1 MGASKGRTL
10 VLVLLLLAVASAAQA
25 QLWRGPAAIE
35 VRAEDKGKP
44 AVGGEVRLEFLDM
57 EPPAGPVPV
66 KLDSRGRAVIGSL
79 AEGRWRVEV
88 SREGAMTYR
97 AEVLVRRDGK
107 PDVIEAVQHNVP
119 GAVSMMEVKL
129 ARSRG
134 GAAPPPQVA
143 EETPPPQ
150 SVPISQAEPI
160 RRPSEITPKPE
171 PAPERPAPQPVIPAT
186 PPAPPV
192 ERPAPSAAP
201 PQPAPEPTPEPE
213 RPAPAR
219 PAAPPDRSQP
229 SPPAPPVQTPPAAAP
244 TPPVQ
249 PPVQE
254 KPAPIQPT
262 PAPAPSQ
269 APPVVRPS
277 APPPAA
283 PAPTPAGPV
292 LRRSFQD
299 RTCVECRP
307 GESSLSMEV
316 VAAPSPSGCAEG
328 LRDSLTR
335 LDPSAIAAMGD
346 GCHLLKI
353 DLPKNARFVGYRYEV
368 QAGGGQ
374 GSDCLAGKDCSA
386 GGRWPLD
393 PVLRRDG
400 AGTTT
405 VATAFENRGDRERRA
420 VLTVYFTEGG
430 GKEAPRPMIPTKPKD
445 SGR

>member
-10 VLVLLLLAVASAAQA
+10 LLVLLLLAPASAAQA

-44 AVGGEVRLEFLDM
+44 AAGGEVRLEFLDM

-66 KLDSRGRAVIGSL
+66 KLDSRGRVVVGSL

-107 PDVIEAVQHNVP
+107 PEVIDAVQHNVP

-134 GAAPPPQVA
+134 GASPPSQSPPQIAA
-143 EETPPPQ
+143 ETPPQ
-150 SVPISQAEPI
+150 SVPVSAAEPI
-160 RRPSEITPKPE
+160 RPAPVPDRAVPKPE
-171 PAPERPAPQPVIPAT
+171 
-186 PPAPPV
+186 PPV
-192 ERPAPSAAP
+192 ERPTPRPAP
-201 PQPAPEPTPEPE
+201 PQPAPTPEPE
-213 RPAPAR
+213 RPAPTR
-219 PAAPPDRSQP
+219 PVAPPDRSQP
-229 SPPAPPVQTPPAAAP
+229 TPAPAPPVQTPPVQ

-249 PPVQE
+249 TP
-254 KPAPIQPT
+254 PIQT
-262 PAPAPSQ
+262 PPRPAT
-269 APPVVRPS
+269 
-277 APPPAA
+277 PPPAA
-283 PAPTPAGPV
+283 PAGPM

-316 VAAPSPSGCAEG
+316 VAAPSASGCGDG
-328 LRDSLTR
+328 LRDTLTR
-335 LDPSAIAAMGD
+335 LDTAAMGD
-346 GCHLLKI
+346 GCHLVRI

-368 QAGGGQ
+368 QDGGQ
-374 GSDCLAGKDCSA
+374 GSDCMAGKDCPA

-400 AGTTT
+400 TGTTT
-405 VATAFENRGDRERRA
+405 VATAFENRGDRARRA

-430 GKEAPRPMIPTKPKD
+430 GKEAPRPMIPSKPKQ
-445 SGR
+445 

>member
-1 MGASKGRTL
+1 MAASKGRTL
-10 VLVLLLLAVASAAQA
+10 ALVLLLLASASAAQA
-25 QLWRGPAAIE
+25 QLWRGPAAVE

-44 AVGGEVRLEFLDM
+44 AAGGEVRLEFLDM
-57 EPPAGPVPV
+57 EPPSGPAPV
-66 KLDSRGRAVIGSL
+66 KLDSRGRAVVGSL
-79 AEGRWRVEV
+79 AEGRWRIEV
-88 SREGAMTYR
+88 SHEGAMTYQ

-129 ARSRG
+129 SRARG

-143 EETPPPQ
+143 AAPEPAEPTPPQ
-150 SVPISQAEPI
+150 SVPMSQAEPLHPAAVPD
-160 RRPSEITPKPE
+160 RPAPKPE
-171 PAPERPAPQPVIPAT
+171 PAPERPAPAQ
-186 PPAPPV
+186 
-192 ERPAPSAAP
+192 
-201 PQPAPEPTPEPE
+201 
-213 RPAPAR
+213 

-229 SPPAPPVQTPPAAAP
+229 APAAPMPTTPPAAPTIQERPVPVQPAQP
-244 TPPVQ
+244 RAMTPPVQ
-249 PPVQE
+249 APPAERPAAPPV
-254 KPAPIQPT
+254 AAA
-262 PAPAPSQ
+262 PAPAP
-269 APPVVRPS
+269 
-277 APPPAA
+277 
-283 PAPTPAGPV
+283 AGPM

-316 VAAPSPSGCAEG
+316 VAAPSPNGCGDG

-335 LDPSAIAAMGD
+335 LDAAAMGD
-346 GCHLLKI
+346 GCHLVRI

-368 QAGGGQ
+368 QDGTGQ
-374 GSDCLAGKDCSA
+374 ASDCLAGKDCPA

-405 VATAFENRGDRERRA
+405 VATAFENRGDRERHA
-420 VLTVYFTEGG
+420 VLTIYFTEGG
-430 GKEAPRPMIPTKPKD
+430 GKDAPRPMIPTKPKN